1 MNYILFD
8 NFRRS
13 DLLPLTFTRPVCEIR
28 IGILT
33 IREKWEAFL
42 ESKTST
48 LTEDYLSIKYP
59 IIKEKINILIN
70 GSICPNKELVGEVV
84 SLKPSQVLIK
94 DQVIIA
100 MNVSEEDLDMID
112 SEKEGMKEIETN
124 TTFNKI
130 NNTWDIFALNGEE
143 LRNDFKLVT
152 RGRTSGSISSTNRM
166 LGKNIFIEEGAK
178 VENTVLNSE
187 TGPIYIGKETEIME
201 GVLIRGPFA
210 LCDHGIVKMGTRI
223 YGPTTF
229 GPYSKIGG
237 EVNNSVV
244 FGYSNKAHDGFLGS
258 SVIGE
263 WCNFGADTNTS
274 NLKNIYDVVKLW
286 NYPDKTFIDTGRQ
299 FCGLIMGD
307 YTKCGIN
314 TMFNTGTVVGVS
326 SNIFGSGFQRNFIP
340 SFAWGG
346 THGYSLY
353 RFDKAVEAIKRM
365 YDRRG
370 FEFDDIDKEI
380 LRNVFDMTR
389 SHDSI

>member
-70 GSICPNKELVGEVV
+70 GSICPSKELVGEVI

-112 SEKEGMKEIETN
+112 GEKEGMKEIETN

-143 LRNDFKLVT
+143 LRSDFELVT
-152 RGRTSGSISSTNRM
+152 RGRTSGPISSTNRM

-187 TGPIYIGKETEIME
+187 TGPIYIGKEAEIME

-210 LCDHGIVKMGTRI
+210 LCNHGIVKMGTKI

-286 NYPDKTFIDTGRQ
+286 NYTDKTFIDTGRQ

-353 RFDKAVEAIKRM
+353 RFDKAVEAIERM
-365 YDRRG
+365 YERRG
-370 FEFDDIDKEI
+370 FEFKNIDKEI

-389 SHDSI
+389 SLDSI